1 MIKLIFSG
9 RLVLLFIIV
18 FIYSRSFTQLCGNA
32 IDKGELIFSTN
43 IQYTIPTGNGQR
55 IYYKFDAK
63 KGCNYIFST
72 LNLTTVDT
80 EITILRDTTFQ
91 IVGYNDD
98 YASSLQSYL
107 NFYCNA
113 TGRYLVLITRW
124 NNGSCKVLNK
134 NISMSV
140 RSDCGV
146 VLGDFSGEEIV
157 QEVSEVI
164 PPLNE
169 DEVIVKLYELDGR
182 EIPLDSK
189 GIVIAEYADRTRKI
203 IKIK

>member
-1 MIKLIFSG
+1 V
-9 RLVLLFIIV
+9 RTIIV
-18 FIYSRSFTQLCGNA
+18 IFFILSCFKSFSQLCGVSVS
-32 IDKGELIFSTN
+32 KGIINPITT
-43 IQYTIPTGNGQR
+43 QQTTVATGNGQR
-55 IYYKFDAK
+55 IYFNFNAK

-72 LNLTTVDT
+72 VGLTTVDT

-91 IVGYNDD
+91 IVRYNDD
-98 YASSLQSYL
+98 YVSSLQSYI

-113 TGRYLVLITRW
+113 TGSYLVLITRW

-134 NISMSV
+134 DVSISV
-140 RSDCGV
+140 YSDCGV
-146 VLGDFSGEEIV
+146 VLGDFSGEESSIV